1 MTDTQ
6 TLLAALNAAKA
17 AAFHEY
23 EDNPDDD
30 NHLRYQSLDEL
41 ASAFEDMLEH
51 EEAAHSQ
58 ADQTPIPLALLEAWV
73 HAIAR
78 NRLTTDD
85 SSYIQVEDAIRA
97 AATAM
102 LTSEDIAA
110 AQTIRIRPS
119 RQYGTE
125 LDPDDAVFPFLCEP
139 TAENLGELNDWLKNV
154 GKAAVR
160 AAWQRDN
167 KPAPDPRSLQLL
179 T

>member
-51 EEAAHSQ
+51 EESARHL
-58 ADQTPIPLALLEAWV
+58 ADLIPIPFALLEAWI

-78 NRLTTDD
+78 NRLYPDD
-85 SSYIQVEDAIRA
+85 SAYIQVEDAIRT
-97 AATAM
+97 AATAV

-110 AQTIRIRPS
+110 AKIARIRPS

-160 AAWQRDN
+160 AVWQRDN